1 MSSYLTEKIGNIA
14 INMYTV
20 VYLIQLHKGCD
31 FMENNQDLKIMV
43 DDIEMLLDGIL
54 LSGVS
59 VTLDSTL
66 REVNRLAV
74 SYDKFGLKEG
84 ASMLFRL
91 EEALKMKRHTLNFE
105 VDEVVKTLAVLGSY
119 VSLIKD
125 KMKKL

>member
-1 MSSYLTEKIGNIA
+1 
-14 INMYTV
+14 
-20 VYLIQLHKGCD
+20 
-31 FMENNQDLKIMV
+31 MENNQDLKIV
-43 DDIEMLLDGIL
+43 IDDMEVLLDGIL

-74 SYDKFGLKEG
+74 SCDKFGLNEG

-91 EEALKMKRHTLNFE
+91 DEALKMKRHTLNFD

>member
-1 MSSYLTEKIGNIA
+1 
-14 INMYTV
+14 
-20 VYLIQLHKGCD
+20 
-31 FMENNQDLKIMV
+31 MENNQDLKIV
-43 DDIEMLLDGIL
+43 IDDIEVLLDGIL

-74 SYDKFGLKEG
+74 SCDKFGLKEG

-91 EEALKMKRHTLNFE
+91 DEALKMKRHTFNFD

-119 VSLIKD
+119 VSLIKE